1 MRWDA
6 SQQFSSFLIHRVCPS
21 KDTGGFSRCDSIHI
35 MGLNSCGFL
44 SSVWENN
51 FTGRKTGNW
60 SLFKIFEAHKIC
72 CPSKSYKFRFF
83 TSEISFLRMKSLL
96 ASWHLSCWISEAFL
110 SSRDIDRFKK
120 LQMQKTKIRC
130 LRNGRTVTVG
140 NMIVRIPEVLEEQY
154 WPLESPDGSQKRR
167 DYRLTFF
174 F

>member
-1 MRWDA
+1 MYGKIILQVEKLVIDPYLKYLKHTKFA
-6 SQQFSSFLIHRVCPS
+6 VQVSLINLGSSPVKFL
-21 KDTGGFSRCDSIHI
+21 
-35 MGLNSCGFL
+35 
-44 SSVWENN
+44 
-51 FTGRKTGNW
+51 
-60 SLFKIFEAHKIC
+60 
-72 CPSKSYKFRFF
+72 
-83 TSEISFLRMKSLL
+83 FLRMKSLL

-174 F
+174 FFKRNTVSFTASSSQMSVQYLATGYQH